1 VSSTPYQRV
10 FSGKL
15 PVVDETNLR
24 PSHTSLDKAARELW
38 ELLPDQVK
46 DVIHSFAIE
55 LIDEQNRHKETKKI
69 VEEKNQ
75 DMSAIQNQ
83 NTVLEGSL
91 DELST
96 INNQL
101 KLEIK
106 SLRDLNEKLK
116 WKIKSLELEQMEVG
130 KKLTMLQKENF
141 DQRRVIDSSEM
152 TAMHPN
158 LEIENKF
165 ARVYEEKEALDR
177 VNAELKAKVKELEK
191 RVKATPK
198 KVIGQITKDR
208 ESLPVDLNQEIMRKL
223 IAQNSVLEERI
234 IELLT
239 ANKRTSALVNILIEM
254 RKQMITLSE

>member
-1 VSSTPYQRV
+1 MSSTPYQRV
-10 FSGKL
+10 FSGEL
-15 PVVDETNLR
+15 PVADKTNLR

-46 DVIHSFAIE
+46 DIVHSFTIE
-55 LIDEQNRHKETKKI
+55 LIDEQNRHKKTKKI

-75 DMSAIQNQ
+75 EISAIQNQ

-91 DELST
+91 DELTT

-116 WKIKSLELEQMEVG
+116 WKIKSLELEQRELG
-130 KKLTMLQKENF
+130 KKLTMLQKESF
-141 DQRRVIDSSEM
+141 DLRRVIDSSEV
-152 TAMHPN
+152 TAMQPN
-158 LEIENKF
+158 LKIENEF
-165 ARVYEEKEALDR
+165 ARVYEEKEALER
-177 VNAELKAKVKELEK
+177 VNEELKAKVVELEE
-191 RVKATPK
+191 RIKATPK
-198 KVIGQITKDR
+198 KIPGQITKDR
-208 ESLPVDLNQEIMRKL
+208 ESIPVDLNQEIVRRL
-223 IAQNSVLEERI
+223 TAQNSVLEERI

-254 RKQMITLSE
+254 RKQMIALSG